1 MSLHISAAA
10 GRRSTD
16 SAPGGHAPALCVR
29 PTDAAPVRFCVTIPG
44 LTLFQGHGGQPRWAT
59 DITSAQI
66 AQIARRA
73 DLLGFDYLSVSWHVA
88 MQDGEPAE
96 NFGRRWPHTFATAGF
111 LLGATER
118 IRLLTLTVV
127 PCEPPLQMAKA
138 FATLD
143 WISGGRTIPVLLAG
157 YLEWEFRLLG
167 VSLEDRGPMMDEYIA
182 AMSELWTADTAAFD
196 GRFVQFAD
204 VVFEPKPRQEPF
216 PLWFGGRTKAALR
229 RIARSGSGWQS
240 YATPFSEMRSHIE
253 YIRSQPEFV
262 AAPRPLDVLAYF
274 VESTHDA
281 VSHAHVRT
289 RQEIVG
295 NDAIIEQL
303 HYLGSIGVDVT
314 IAPLDSMAGPD
325 GMKLPI
331 ASVSDYLER
340 LEWFA
345 EEIMPAARNIVSV
358 FAADGIT

>member
-1 MSLHISAAA
+1 
-10 GRRSTD
+10 
-16 SAPGGHAPALCVR
+16 
-29 PTDAAPVRFCVTIPG
+29 VRFCVTIPG
-44 LTLFQGHGGQPRWAT
+44 LTLFQGHGGQPQWAT

-66 AQIARRA
+66 AQIAGRA
-73 DLLGFDYLSVSWHVA
+73 DKLGFDYLSVSWHVA
-88 MQDGEPAE
+88 MQAGEPAE
-96 NFGRRWPHTFATAGF
+96 NFGRRWPHSFATAGF

-143 WISGGRTIPVLLAG
+143 WISGGRTVPVLLAG
-157 YLEWEFRLLG
+157 YLDWEFRLLG
-167 VSLEDRGPMMDEYIA
+167 VSLEDRGPMMDEYVA

-281 VSHAHVRT
+281 VSHAQVRT
-289 RQEIVG
+289 RQEVVG
-295 NDAIIEQL
+295 NDSIIEQL

-314 IAPLDSMAGPD
+314 IAPLDSMAGLG
-325 GMKLPI
+325 GMKQPI
-331 ASVSDYLER
+331 ASVADYIER

-345 EEIMPAARNIVSV
+345 EEIMPAARDIASV
-358 FAADGIT
+358 FAADAIT

>member
-1 MSLHISAAA
+1 
-10 GRRSTD
+10 
-16 SAPGGHAPALCVR
+16 
-29 PTDAAPVRFCVTIPG
+29 VRFCVTIPG
-44 LTLFQGHGGQPRWAT
+44 LTLFQGHGGQPQWAT

-73 DLLGFDYLSVSWHVA
+73 DTLGIRLPLGVLACRHA
-88 MQDGEPAE
+88 
-96 NFGRRWPHTFATAGF
+96 GRRACGELWTALATLVRATAGF

-127 PCEPPLQMAKA
+127 PCEPPLQMAKG

-157 YLEWEFRLLG
+157 YLDWEFRLLG
-167 VSLEDRGPMMDEYIA
+167 VSLEDRGPMMDEYVA
-182 AMSELWTADTAAFD
+182 AMAELWTADTAAFD

-274 VESTHDA
+274 VESTPRRRHPRTG
-281 VSHAHVRT
+281 SHAPGGR
-289 RQEIVG
+289 RQRQPSSNSCTTLARSE
-295 NDAIIEQL
+295 
-303 HYLGSIGVDVT
+303 
-314 IAPLDSMAGPD
+314 SM
-325 GMKLPI
+325 
-331 ASVSDYLER
+331 
-340 LEWFA
+340 
-345 EEIMPAARNIVSV
+345 
-358 FAADGIT
+358 